1 MLFATPAIPS
11 LRSSTFWFKTLHLTF
26 FIDIDS
32 ALQPLQHTMSVFTS
46 TSVSHETSLELSR
59 LCTASFPFH
68 GDTCQIQI
76 PSDETQGDHI
86 CNSAVSSNMEAAPQA
101 KESHSD
107 NGADLLQCLFCS
119 FTAQTLEQNFFHMF
133 QTHGTFIPE
142 QEHLMNPQGLVA
154 HLSNQINQSHKCIS
168 CGSTKTTTPGVQS
181 HMIDRG
187 HCMLSFEIDPL
198 LESFWDFSVDSS
210 GSEED
215 DQYPG
220 ILRER
225 LSSPNHYDSP
235 LGSRVYP
242 ADLSLHLPSGQTLG
256 HRSLSRYYRQ
266 NLHSKPLS
274 ISRSPI
280 LGITDDSASTSEALQ
295 PSSKSRLQPT
305 TVSKA
310 MIGVPEAKRR
320 EVTAVTKSAQRSEWK
335 RSGHD
340 VWAMQ
345 RERNRQKFFRVSLWR
360 HGFPRP
366 ITVSIR

>member
-1 MLFATPAIPS
+1 
-11 LRSSTFWFKTLHLTF
+11 
-26 FIDIDS
+26 
-32 ALQPLQHTMSVFTS
+32 MSFPTS
-46 TSVSHETSLELSR
+46 TSVSHESSLELSR
-59 LCTASFPFH
+59 LCVASFPFH
-68 GDTCQIQI
+68 CDTCQIEFS
-76 PSDETQGDHI
+76 SDETQRDHI
-86 CNSAVSSNMEAAPQA
+86 CNSAVSSKTKAAPQA

-119 FTAQTLEQNFFHMF
+119 FTAQTLEQNFFHML

-142 QEHLMNPQGLVA
+142 QEHLMDPQGLVA
-154 HLSNQINQSHKCIS
+154 HLSNQINQFHECIS
-168 CGSTKTTTPGVQS
+168 CGSTKTTTSAVQS

-198 LESFWDFSVDSS
+198 LESFWDFFVDPSD
-210 GSEED
+210 SEEH

-225 LSSPNHYDSP
+225 SSTPNHYDSP
-235 LGSRVYP
+235 LASPRVYS

-274 ISRSPI
+274 ISQSSI
-280 LGITDDSASTSEALQ
+280 LGITDASASTSEALQ
-295 PSSKSRLQPT
+295 PRSTSRLQPT

-320 EVTAVTKSAQRSEWK
+320 EVTAVTKRAQRSEWS
-335 RSGHD
+335 RRGHD

-345 RERNRQKFFRVSLWR
+345 RERNRQKFFKVSLW
-360 HGFPRP
+360 
-366 ITVSIR
+366 